1 MADYPAPRPTRTPPH
16 ISLRNLRRVSG
27 LTLEQVCEAV
37 TEITGSSKPM
47 TRGAL
52 SAIETGLR
60 GPSQQVLD
68 ALAVAYGLDPGDL
81 VTDFEPRKREVQTE
95 EPAA

>member
-1 MADYPAPRPTRTPPH
+1 MPTSYPPQRPLKTPPH
-16 ISLRNLRRVSG
+16 TSLRNLRRVAG

-37 TEITGSSKPM
+37 TEITGASKPM

-52 SAIETGLR
+52 SAIESGLR
-60 GPSQQVLD
+60 GPSQQTLD

-81 VTDFEPRKREVQTE
+81 VTDFEPRAREAVSV
-95 EPAA
+95 